1 MHMTAAV
8 IQTIT
13 QFSSCSLILFFL
25 FFGVSSFSCL
35 LVRSEI
41 FITLFL
47 GNLSILFMLSNIA
60 SIEKFSVPTRISFD

>member
-1 MHMTAAV
+1 
-8 IQTIT
+8 
-13 QFSSCSLILFFL
+13 
-25 FFGVSSFSCL
+25 L